1 MLLENRIVFITG
13 AGQGN
18 GAAIALGLAAEGARV
33 IATDING
40 DAAAG
45 TAAEIRS
52 RGGEAW
58 SFALDVVDADGCL
71 ALAREISASIGQVS
85 VLVNNAGIC
94 PRNSIDSP
102 DVRASW
108 DAAMQVNLD
117 GTLNVTL
124 AFLEALRATRG
135 SIINM
140 ASIASFVSTATSISY
155 STSKAAV
162 RMLTQNLAQE
172 LAKDGVRVNAIA
184 PGTFN
189 TPMTSA
195 TRNDPQRAAKFL
207 SRIPMGRFG
216 EPDELIGPTLFLAS
230 DMSTYVTGA
239 TLVVDGGYLAV

>member
-58 SFALDVVDADGCL
+58 SFALDVVDADGCQ

-124 AFLEALRATRG
+124 AFLEALRATKG